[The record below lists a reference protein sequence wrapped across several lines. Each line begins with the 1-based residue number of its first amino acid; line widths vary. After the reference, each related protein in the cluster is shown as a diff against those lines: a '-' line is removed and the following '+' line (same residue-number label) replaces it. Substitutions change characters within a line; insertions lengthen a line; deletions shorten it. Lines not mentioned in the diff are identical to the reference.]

1 MELTIYRRYE
11 VKGANMPIYIIH
23 ANIQRIEER
32 MEVIETSKA
41 TLFIIFLVIIVLIY
55 NISSIFVGEIK
66 RR

>member
-1 MELTIYRRYE
+1 
-11 VKGANMPIYIIH
+11 MPIYIIH
-23 ANIQRIEER
+23 ANIQRIGEGIG
-32 MEVIETSKA
+32 VIKISKA